1 MLQRRLY
8 LLVHHTP
15 ISITLQSPF
24 VYFLMQ
30 STTASYCELCF
41 LIFILYQLTFR
52 HINLQKNALLLNPD
66 FFMFQTETPLQC
78 TDVVRFGHICQSWA
92 GLNKEDIFHA
102 SIILLPLQK
111 LLPSRQKW
119 TDQYVC
125 RSITMGDDER
135 QMLLPRS
142 RRLDMSSS
150 APRQGQGY
158 QSLGVS
164 PGGYSWHRLVT
175 WN

>member
-1 MLQRRLY
+1 MNL
-8 LLVHHTP
+8 
-15 ISITLQSPF
+15 
-24 VYFLMQ
+24 
-30 STTASYCELCF
+30 LCF
-41 LIFILYQLTFR
+41 LIFILYQSTFR
-52 HINLQKNALLLNPD
+52 HINLQKKCITIESWFLHVLNWN
-66 FFMFQTETPLQC
+66 LS
-78 TDVVRFGHICQSWA
+78 DVVRFSHICQSWA
-92 GLNKEDIFHA
+92 GLSKEDIFHA
-102 SIILLPLQK
+102 SLILLPLQK

-119 TDQYVC
+119 IDQYVC